1 MTQEEYELLK
11 ELLLKDL
18 CARLP
23 YGVIGQ
29 CEIDASYDTSFDTKP
44 QTHKFNAVVY
54 GLKDDSLLVSPM
66 IENQDEL
73 EFANEEIADGVD
85 ILDFKP
91 YLFPMSSMTDE
102 QCHKFYC
109 RFVENEIDYNDFKK
123 YYFDSC
129 SWNKVLTLIS
139 DCGDIIDWF
148 NENHFDY
155 RGLIEKVLA
164 IDATGLNIY

>member
-85 ILDFKP
+85 ILDFKS
-91 YLFPMSSMTDE
+91 YLFPLSSMTEE
-102 QCHKFYC
+102 QCYELASIRSGFQDC
-109 RFVENEIDYNDFKK
+109 
-123 YYFDSC
+123 
-129 SWNKVLTLIS
+129 WNYIKTPIPLSI
-139 DCGDIIDWF
+139 CNFEQIDWF
-148 NENHFDY
+148 NKNHLDY
-155 RGLIEKVLA
+155 RGLIKKGLA